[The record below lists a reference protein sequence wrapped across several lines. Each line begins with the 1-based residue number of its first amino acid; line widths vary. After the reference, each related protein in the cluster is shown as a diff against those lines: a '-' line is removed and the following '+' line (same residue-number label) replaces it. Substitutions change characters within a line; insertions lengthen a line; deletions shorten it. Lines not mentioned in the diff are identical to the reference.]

1 MNRLLASILT
11 ALLALLAA
19 PGAHATSVVLLDL
32 ETHLSESSAVVE
44 ATVGSQETSID
55 FESNKPVTDTTLQV
69 VDVVYGDAPS
79 ELSVRQL
86 KGKVGNIELH
96 FPGAGDLVPGSRI
109 LVFLV
114 HAEGHWWLTALA
126 QSVFEVSGKGED
138 ALAVRSL
145 DELHLFIRDPDLGVL
160 PIGPLKESPTKLED
174 LKTRVRVI
182 GGGR

>member
-44 ATVGSQETSID
+44 AIVGSQETSIN
-55 FESNKPVTDTTLQV
+55 FESNKPVTDTTLQI

-79 ELSVRQL
+79 EVSVRQL

-96 FPGAGDLVPGSRI
+96 FPGAGDLVPGSRV
-109 LVFLV
+109 LAFLV

-126 QSVFEVSGKGED
+126 QSVFETGQLLKLPA
-138 ALAVRSL
+138 ALPAETVRTIDSKLKHSSSL
-145 DELHLFIRDPDLGVL
+145 AQFSLRFL
-160 PIGPLKESPTKLED
+160 
-174 LKTRVRVI
+174 
-182 GGGR
+182 